1 MIQVAVLGY
10 GTVGSGVVE
19 VITKNHDR
27 MCFLKVSDDTE
38 TMDLVV
44 HASIYA
50 RYEEILRDSKG
61 KYIYFEGNVEKDGSC
76 IVKVLRMK
84 R

>member
-1 MIQVAVLGY
+1 M
-10 GTVGSGVVE
+10 
-19 VITKNHDR
+19 
-27 MCFLKVSDDTE
+27 KVSDDTE